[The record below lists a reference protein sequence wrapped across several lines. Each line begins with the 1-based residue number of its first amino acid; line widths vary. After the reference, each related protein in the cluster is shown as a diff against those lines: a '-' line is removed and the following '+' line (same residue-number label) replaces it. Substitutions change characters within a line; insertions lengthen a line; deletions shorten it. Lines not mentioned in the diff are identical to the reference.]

1 MIKQLFPIK
10 HVAGYISSLVL
21 SAVALVVLL
30 DMPATSKLAVLLIT
44 AILQATVQLMLFMH
58 VGESDD
64 KNPFTSTLPSLC
76 SLALSRFSERCSSSY
91 GAGMLNPANISEF
104 AM

>member
-30 DMPATSKLAVLLIT
+30 DMPAASKLAVLLIT
-44 AILQATVQLMLFMH
+44 AILQAAVQLMLFMH

-64 KNPFTSTLPSLC
+64 KKSVYINIAFALFVGLVTIFGTLFIFVWGWY
-76 SLALSRFSERCSSSY
+76 A
-91 GAGMLNPANISEF
+91 
-104 AM
+104 

>member
-1 MIKQLFPIK
+1 MLKQLFPIK
-10 HVAGYISSLVL
+10 HVAGYLSSLVL

-30 DMPATSKLAVLLIT
+30 DMPAASKLAVLLVT

-64 KNPFTSTLPSLC
+64 KKSVYINIAYALFVGLVTIFGTLFIFVWGWY
-76 SLALSRFSERCSSSY
+76 A
-91 GAGMLNPANISEF
+91 
-104 AM
+104 

>member
-30 DMPATSKLAVLLIT
+30 DMPAASKLAVLLVT
-44 AILQATVQLMLFMH
+44 AILQAAVQLMLFMH

-64 KNPFTSTLPSLC
+64 KKSVYINIAFALFVGLVTIFGTLFIFVWGWY
-76 SLALSRFSERCSSSY
+76 A
-91 GAGMLNPANISEF
+91 
-104 AM
+104 

>member
-30 DMPATSKLAVLLIT
+30 DMPAASKLAVLLVT
-44 AILQATVQLMLFMH
+44 AILQAAVQLMLFMH

-64 KNPFTSTLPSLC
+64 KKSVYINIAFALFVGLVTIFGTLFIFVWGWYS
-76 SLALSRFSERCSSSY
+76 
-91 GAGMLNPANISEF
+91 
-104 AM
+104 

>member
-30 DMPATSKLAVLLIT
+30 DMPAASKMAILFVT
-44 AILQATVQLMLFMH
+44 AILQASVQLMLFMH
-58 VGESDD
+58 VGESDN
-64 KNPFTSTLPSLC
+64 KKSIYINIAYALFVGLVTIFGTLFIFVWGWYS
-76 SLALSRFSERCSSSY
+76 
-91 GAGMLNPANISEF
+91 
-104 AM
+104 

>member
-30 DMPATSKLAVLLIT
+30 DMPAASKLAVLLVT
-44 AILQATVQLMLFMH
+44 AILQAAVQLMLFMH

-64 KNPFTSTLPSLC
+64 KKSVYINIAFALFVGLVTIFGTLFIFIWGWY
-76 SLALSRFSERCSSSY
+76 A
-91 GAGMLNPANISEF
+91 
-104 AM
+104 

>member
-1 MIKQLFPIK
+1 MLKQLFPIK

-30 DMPATSKLAVLLIT
+30 DMPAASKLAVLLVT

-64 KNPFTSTLPSLC
+64 KKSVYINIAYALFVGLVTIFGTLFIFVWGWY
-76 SLALSRFSERCSSSY
+76 A
-91 GAGMLNPANISEF
+91 
-104 AM
+104 

>member
-30 DMPATSKLAVLLIT
+30 DMPAASKLAILLVT
-44 AILQATVQLMLFMH
+44 AILQAAVQLMLFMH

-64 KNPFTSTLPSLC
+64 KKSVYINIAFALFVGLVTIFGTLFIFVWGWY
-76 SLALSRFSERCSSSY
+76 A
-91 GAGMLNPANISEF
+91 
-104 AM
+104 

>member
-30 DMPATSKLAVLLIT
+30 DMPAASKLAVLLVT
-44 AILQATVQLMLFMH
+44 SILQAAVQLMLFMH

-64 KNPFTSTLPSLC
+64 KKSVYINIAFALFVGLVTIFGTLFIFIWGWY
-76 SLALSRFSERCSSSY
+76 A
-91 GAGMLNPANISEF
+91 
-104 AM
+104 

>member
-10 HVAGYISSLVL
+10 HVAGYISSLIL

-30 DMPATSKLAVLLIT
+30 DMPAASKLAVLLVT
-44 AILQATVQLMLFMH
+44 AILQAAVQLMLFMH

-64 KNPFTSTLPSLC
+64 KKSVYINIAFALFVGLVTIFGTLFIFIWGWY
-76 SLALSRFSERCSSSY
+76 A
-91 GAGMLNPANISEF
+91 
-104 AM
+104 

>member
-30 DMPATSKLAVLLIT
+30 DMPAASKLAVLLVT
-44 AILQATVQLMLFMH
+44 AILQAAVQLLLFMH

-64 KNPFTSTLPSLC
+64 KKSVYINIAFALFVGLVTIFGTLFIFVWGWY
-76 SLALSRFSERCSSSY
+76 A
-91 GAGMLNPANISEF
+91 
-104 AM
+104 